1 MTVSLDPKQIV
12 WNTFDGLEPPIAGWQ
27 DQVGYWEDYTSRF
40 FRSNGRDYMQED
52 SNVARWLSASDRAP
66 FANMLLALLPLLRER
81 ADLGDL
87 DLVILAHWLPDIH
100 LGTSVT
106 NLALHSLGIDD
117 GLGFAVSDRGRSAP
131 FFALHCIGRYLAHG
145 RRKAL
150 LVTMDQK
157 HLLYRSPVV
166 EAIHPFNAASM
177 VVLRE
182 GGAGPLNYRGYRRLS
197 GQEYE
202 TVGRAA
208 RQLAEQFDVD
218 LENCTLV
225 ADRHI
230 LPQVDWPG
238 PVLPQEQRLL
248 CSAPFAALASQEADG
263 CDYLLMNWE
272 DGVASGVYLSSKG
285 GERS

>member
-1 MTVSLDPKQIV
+1 MTISLDPKQIV
-12 WNTFDGLEPPIAGWQ
+12 WNTFDGLEPPVAGWQ
-27 DQVGYWEDYTSRF
+27 DQVGYWEDYTGRF
-40 FRSNGRDYMQED
+40 FRSNGRDYTPDD

-81 ADLGDL
+81 ADLDDL
-87 DLVILAHWLPDIH
+87 DLVLLAHWLPDIH

-131 FFALHCIGRYLAHG
+131 FFALHCIGRYLANG

-150 LVTMDQK
+150 LITMDQR
-157 HLLYRSPVV
+157 HLLYRSPVI
-166 EAIHPFNAASM
+166 ETINPFNAASM
-177 VVLRE
+177 VVLSER
-182 GGAGPLNYRGYRRLS
+182 GTGPLTYRGYRRLS
-197 GQEYE
+197 DRECE

-208 RQLAEQFDVD
+208 RRLAQQFDVD
-218 LENCTLV
+218 PANCTLV

-230 LPQVDWPG
+230 LPDTHWPG

-248 CSAPFAALASQEADG
+248 CSAPFAALASHGAEG
-263 CDYLLMNWE
+263 GDYLLLNWE
-272 DGVASGVYLSSKG
+272 DGVASGVCLSSRG
-285 GERS
+285 GEAP